1 MSKMATRIK
10 IASFD
15 CLLRFC
21 EKNRRSMIRCA
32 VRLPYMPRYK
42 HHYILLGHTWN
53 AHYEVFFI
61 IHYSTETKNGM
72 VVEQIYTR
80 TQVEKD
86 IMKGLY
92 VLKDDLYPQN
102 EAQFDEAYSRFEEK
116 KGEQCYN
123 LLTNNC
129 EHLANYIMT
138 GVAFSDQINTLS
150 WSEQFVTKFHS
161 IFRMSSTPMSS
172 SISNYTRSS
181 SSRGRNLPPDLMSSV
196 KNEPH
201 FVSKIDLGKIF
212 VICCYLF
219 FFFLSLYLAFFSVTT
234 EYFNTFPLLCNN
246 QDVII
251 LWIAFLIFYCI
262 SFYFV
267 IVRTRHF
274 VSKTLSELS
283 IFFLIFLVICDDHL
297 ERKHY
302 FILICALLILI
313 VCILILPLLLLVFL
327 KTCWII
333 INEIL
338 FD

>member
-1 MSKMATRIK
+1 MT
-10 IASFD
+10 
-15 CLLRFC
+15 
-21 EKNRRSMIRCA
+21 
-32 VRLPYMPRYK
+32 
-42 HHYILLGHTWN
+42 
-53 AHYEVFFI
+53 
-61 IHYSTETKNGM
+61 
-72 VVEQIYTR
+72 
-80 TQVEKD
+80 
-86 IMKGLY
+86 
-92 VLKDDLYPQN
+92 YPQN

-161 IFRMSSTPMSS
+161 LFRMSSTPMSS

-181 SSRGRNLPPDLMSSV
+181 SSRGRNLPPDLMSFV

-219 FFFLSLYLAFFSVTT
+219 FFFLSLYLAFSSVTT

-262 SFYFV
+262 SFYYV
-267 IVRTRHF
+267 IVRTRHS
-274 VSKTLSELS
+274 VSKMLSDLS
-283 IFFLIFLVICDDHL
+283 FIVIIFFVKCDDHL
-297 ERKHY
+297 EKKDD
-302 FILICALLILI
+302 FILTFFFLIFI
-313 VCILILPLLLLVFL
+313 VFKMILPLLLLVFL
-327 KTCWII
+327 KTCWEI
-333 INEIL
+333 INKIL
-338 FD
+338 FV